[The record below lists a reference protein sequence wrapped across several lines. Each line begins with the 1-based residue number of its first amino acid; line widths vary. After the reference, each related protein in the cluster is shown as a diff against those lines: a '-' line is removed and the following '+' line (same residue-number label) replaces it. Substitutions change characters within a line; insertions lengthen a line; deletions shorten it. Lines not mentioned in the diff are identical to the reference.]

1 LNPPYLSASPRP
13 ICRLIGAHAVPSVP
27 KEPMTIRLFGALLCG
42 AAMMLAAQTDL
53 AQAQSGAI
61 TGRVTN
67 SQGGPEATGAR
78 KNAQSDRNNRVQG
91 NFIGTSRGVLV
102 SPYQTGG
109 GGEGRRRSKGQPQ
122 GNPAPKAGL
131 SLNFQEFKTDY
142 KKYEKPKGQK
152 RGDR

>member
-1 LNPPYLSASPRP
+1 
-13 ICRLIGAHAVPSVP
+13 
-27 KEPMTIRLFGALLCG
+27 MTIRLFGALLCG
-42 AAMMLAAQTDL
+42 AAMMLAAQTDF
-53 AQAQSGAI
+53 AQAQPGAAATV

-67 SQGGPEATGAR
+67 AQGQPE
-78 KNAQSDRNNRVQG
+78 RNNRVQG